1 MCWPQPGGPAPAG
14 SGTQRPRP
22 QGTRSLK
29 TGTGPV
35 RARGDGGCKAG
46 RAPLQLPQAY
56 PLRVEVGLG
65 LDGADGGRGP
75 RGSLNPLTQ
84 GADGQEQSQEGCR
97 PGGQHGDSS
106 DGDRPGGGA
115 GQDGQVPGRSP
126 LPTAAQPSG
135 PGSLC
140 ASPTP
145 PALGQ
150 ANGPPPPRPCP
161 CPGLLTNSASPC
173 TSDLGP
179 ALPGRALSPCP
190 VYKVRVDLWLLA
202 HKPPRDFQWGW
213 CSSLCT
219 FISLK
224 PPTAP

>member
-1 MCWPQPGGPAPAG
+1 MWWPQPGGPAPAG

-46 RAPLQLPQAY
+46 RAPLQLLQAY
-56 PLRVEVGLG
+56 PLRVEVGRG

-75 RGSLNPLTQ
+75 RGSLSPLTQ

-126 LPTAAQPSG
+126 PPTAAQPSG

-150 ANGPPPPRPCP
+150 ANGPPPAPAP
-161 CPGLLTNSASPC
+161 ASPR
-173 TSDLGP
+173 TQPHP
-179 ALPGRALSPCP
+179 AHLTLALHFPAGLCRH
-190 VYKVRVDLWLLA
+190 V
-202 HKPPRDFQWGW
+202 
-213 CSSLCT
+213 LCT
-219 FISLK
+219 KSELTFGFF
-224 PPTAP
+224 PT